1 MEQRSPSARSVSP
14 SRFLTT
20 PGCCSGTLPLC
31 SGTHHFSLSA
41 ISGFLF
47 VIAPTSISPR
57 DIGTVLHI
65 FMEVC
70 IFIAKQELQAA
81 SQNRIAQIFHFERHR
96 FSEKYNE
103 SAFIRPFYRTVHL
116 IYFYHS
122 KGAIAKEN
130 VRFELFSAASN
141 NAIQQNTPTKYRRIH
156 YEPQM

>member
-1 MEQRSPSARSVSP
+1 MEQRSHSTGSASP

-20 PGCCSGTLPLC
+20 PGCCSGVLPLY

-70 IFIAKQELQAA
+70 IFIAKQEIQPA

-96 FSEKYNE
+96 FSEKYNV
-103 SAFIRPFYRTVHL
+103 SAFIRPFYRTPHL
-116 IYFYHS
+116 IDFYHS

-130 VRFELFSAASN
+130 VRFEFFTAASN
-141 NAIQQNTPTKYRRIH
+141 NANFC
-156 YEPQM
+156 

>member
-1 MEQRSPSARSVSP
+1 MEQHSHSTGSVFP